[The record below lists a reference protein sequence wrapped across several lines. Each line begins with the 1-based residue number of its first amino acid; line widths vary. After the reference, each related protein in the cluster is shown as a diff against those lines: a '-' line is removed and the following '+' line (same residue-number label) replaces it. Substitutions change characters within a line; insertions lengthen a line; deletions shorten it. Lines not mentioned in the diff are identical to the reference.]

1 MGDQAAAESSVVEHS
16 PVVSQPR
23 SACRAAME
31 QEEKLREE
39 SARQREVYRETIA
52 QERGLSTSLQEQL
65 RQASEQIS
73 KLRQENGEMRAHV
86 DATSGALLEAMAQ
99 EERVKEESAQQLA
112 FAHERVEQEGAFVA
126 ALQEQL
132 RS

>member
-1 MGDQAAAESSVVEHS
+1 
-16 PVVSQPR
+16 
-23 SACRAAME
+23 ME
-31 QEEKLREE
+31 QEENLREE

-73 KLRQENGEMRAHV
+73 KLKQENGEMRAHV

-132 RS
+132 RSADEQIAVVQRENKELRSQVKNPGASSN